1 MGVFGRLSLRARLTL
16 AATAMAAVGLGIGGI
31 LLLIALDRALLGALD
46 ETARRQGQD
55 IAALV
60 ESGQPPNPLPG
71 FGAVVA
77 QVIDAEGR
85 VLASTSGGDRLTPVV
100 AGDDLA
106 AVRAGEAIE
115 LDGTRLGQP
124 EPLRVIGVPTDAV
137 SGPVTVLVAVSLEE
151 QQRSV
156 EFAKIGV
163 AAGGAAVTAALAVL
177 SWLVIVRALRPV
189 DRLRGGAEEITGAG
203 GGHRLP
209 VPAGGDELSRLAV
222 TLNDMLGRL
231 DAAAARQRAFVA
243 DAAHEL
249 RSPIAAL
256 RTELEVALA
265 HPDAVDPHDTA
276 REALVEVERMGRLVD
291 DLLVLAH
298 LDSPRPVRRDELI
311 SLDELAAEVADGV
324 RGGRVPVRVSSSG
337 GGGAAGGAGVHTRG
351 HRDSLARVLRN
362 LVDNAVRHAS
372 SSVTVTVSAAG
383 PLARLAVSDDGAG
396 VPPPDRERIFERFTR
411 LDDARDRD
419 AGGSGLGLA
428 IAREIV
434 VAHGGTLVVED
445 AAPGA
450 RFVVTLPAAP
460 VTIGAPRA

>member
-16 AATAMAAVGLGIGGI
+16 AATAMAAVGLGIGGL
-31 LLLIALDRALLGALD
+31 LLLIALDRALVGALD
-46 ETARRQGQD
+46 ETAQRQGQD

-60 ESGQPPNPLPG
+60 ESGRPPNPLPG

-77 QVIDAEGR
+77 QVIDADGR
-85 VLASTSGGDRLTPVV
+85 VLASTPGGDRLTSIV

-106 AVRAGEAIE
+106 AVRAGQAIE

-124 EPLRVIGVPTDAV
+124 EPLRVVGVATGTP
-137 SGPVTVLVAVSLEE
+137 GEPQTVVVAVSLEE
-151 QQRSV
+151 QQRSIR
-156 EFAKIGV
+156 FAKIGV
-163 AAGGAAVTAALAVL
+163 MTGGAVVTAALAVL

-189 DRLRGGAEEITGAG
+189 DRLRGGAEEITGAGG

-276 REALVEVERMGRLVD
+276 REALVEVERMARLVD

-298 LDSPRPVRRDELI
+298 LDNPSPVRRDELI
-311 SLDELAAEVADGV
+311 SLDELAAEVADGAGV
-324 RGGRVPVRVSSSG
+324 GGQVPVRV
-337 GGGAAGGAGVHTRG
+337 AAGSDVHTRG
-351 HRDSLARVLRN
+351 HRDSLSRVLRN

-372 SSVTVTVSAAG
+372 SQVTVSVSVTG
-383 PLARLAVSDDGAG
+383 PASARARVEVADDGAG
-396 VPPPDRERIFERFTR
+396 VPAADRERIFERFTR

-434 VAHGGTLVVED
+434 VAHGGTVVVED
-445 AAPGA
+445 ALPGA
-450 RFVVTLPAAP
+450 RFVVTLPAARS
-460 VTIGAPRA
+460 TIGAPEAVP

>member
-1 MGVFGRLSLRARLTL
+1 
-16 AATAMAAVGLGIGGI
+16 MAAVGLGIGGV
-31 LLLIALDRALLGALD
+31 LLLIALDRALIGALD
-46 ETARRQGQD
+46 ETAQRQGQD

-77 QVIDAEGR
+77 QVIDSEGR
-85 VLASTSGGDRLTPVV
+85 VLASTPGGDRLTPVV
-100 AGDDLA
+100 AGSDLA
-106 AVRAGEAIE
+106 AVRAGDAVE

-124 EPLRVIGVPTDAV
+124 EPLRVVGVPADAP

-163 AAGGAAVTAALAVL
+163 AAGGATVTAALGIL

-298 LDSPRPVRRDELI
+298 LDSPRPARRDELI

-324 RGGRVPVRVSSSG
+324 RGGRVPVRVSMSSS
-337 GGGAAGGAGVHTRG
+337 AGAGVHTRG

-372 SSVTVTVSAAG
+372 SGVSVSVSASG
-383 PLARLAVSDDGAG
+383 PVALVAVSDDGAG
-396 VPPPDRERIFERFTR
+396 VPPSDRERIFERFTR

-434 VAHGGTLVVED
+434 VAHGGRLVVED
-445 AAPGA
+445 AGPGA
-450 RFVVTLPAAP
+450 RFVVTLPFAP
-460 VTIGAPRA
+460 VTIGAPRAVP

>member
-1 MGVFGRLSLRARLTL
+1 MAVLGRMSLRARLTL
-16 AATAMAAVGLGIGGI
+16 AATAMAAVGLAVGGV
-31 LLLIALDRALLGALD
+31 LLIIALDRALLSALD
-46 ETARRQGQD
+46 ETARRQGED
-55 IAALV
+55 IATLV
-60 ESGQPPNPLPG
+60 ESDRIPNPLPG

-85 VLASTSGGDRLTPVV
+85 VLASTPGGDRLTAVV
-100 AGDDLA
+100 AGADL
-106 AVRAGEAIE
+106 EAIQAGGAID

-124 EPLRVIGVPTDAV
+124 EPLRVVGVATQTAGEPR
-137 SGPVTVLVAVSLEE
+137 TVIVAVSLEE

-156 EFAKIGV
+156 RFATIGV
-163 AAGGAAVTAALAVL
+163 FGGGLVVTIALAGL
-177 SWLVIVRALRPV
+177 SWLVILRALRPV

-276 REALVEVERMGRLVD
+276 REALVEVQRMARLVD

-298 LDSPRPVRRDELI
+298 LDNPRPVRRDELVD
-311 SLDELAAEVADGV
+311 LGELAIEVAEGVPDGAV
-324 RGGRVPVRVSSSG
+324 AVRVD
-337 GGGAAGGAGVHTRG
+337 AGDDVFTRG
-351 HRDSLARVLRN
+351 HRDSLSRVLRN
-362 LVDNAVRHAS
+362 LLDNAVRHAS
-372 SSVTVTVSAAG
+372 SRVEVVVTTGGGRAWVTVA
-383 PLARLAVSDDGAG
+383 DDGAG
-396 VPPPDRERIFERFTR
+396 VRPADRERIFERFTR

-434 VAHGGTLVVED
+434 VAHGGTVTVED

-450 RFVVTLPAAP
+450 RFVVALPAARA
-460 VTIGAPRA
+460 TIGAPESVP

>member
-1 MGVFGRLSLRARLTL
+1 VGVFGRLGLRARMAL
-16 AATAMAAVGLGIGGI
+16 AATAMAAAGLAIGGI
-31 LLLIALDRALLGALD
+31 LLVIALDRALLGALD
-46 ETARRQGQD
+46 ETARRQAED
-55 IAALV
+55 IAALM
-60 ESGQPPNPLPG
+60 ESGQPPNPLPS

-77 QVIDAEGR
+77 QVIDAQGR
-85 VLASTSGGDRLTPVV
+85 VLASTPGGDRLTPVV
-100 AGDDLA
+100 AGSDLD
-106 AVRAGEAIE
+106 AVRAGEAVQ

-124 EPLRVIGVPTDAV
+124 EPLRVLGVRTGAADDPQ
-137 SGPVTVLVAVSLEE
+137 TVLVAVSLEE

-156 EFAKIGV
+156 RFAKIGV
-163 AAGGAAVTAALAVL
+163 AGGGLAVTAALGVL

-189 DRLRGGAEEITGAG
+189 DRLRAGAEEITGAG

-209 VPAGGDELSRLAV
+209 VPPGGDELSRLAV
-222 TLNDMLGRL
+222 TLNSMLGRL
-231 DAAAARQRAFVA
+231 DAASARQRAFVA

-298 LDSPRPVRRDELI
+298 LDSPRPARRDELI
-311 SLDELAAEVADGV
+311 SLGELAAEAADGV
-324 RGGRVPVRVSSSG
+324 RGGRVPVTVSAPG
-337 GGGAAGGAGVHTRG
+337 GDAHTRG
-351 HRDSLARVLRN
+351 HRDSLSRVLRN
-362 LVDNAVRHAS
+362 LVGNAVRHAS
-372 SSVTVTVSAAG
+372 SQVTVTVSVTG
-383 PLARLAVSDDGAG
+383 PADGDRARLVVADDGAG
-396 VPPPDRERIFERFTR
+396 VREADRERIFERFTR

-434 VAHGGTLVVED
+434 VAHGGTVTVED
-445 AAPGA
+445 ADPGA

-460 VTIGAPRA
+460 VTIGAPRAVP

>member
-1 MGVFGRLSLRARLTL
+1 MGVFGRLSLRARLSL

-298 LDSPRPVRRDELI
+298 LDNPRPVRRDELI

-324 RGGRVPVRVSSSG
+324 RGGRVPVSVA
-337 GGGAAGGAGVHTRG
+337 GAAGVHTRG

-372 SSVTVTVSAAG
+372 SSVTLTLSAAG
-383 PLARLAVSDDGAG
+383 SLARLAVSDDGAG
-396 VPPPDRERIFERFTR
+396 VPPADRERIFERFTR

-434 VAHGGTLVVED
+434 VAHGGTVTVED
-445 AAPGA
+445 AEPGA

-460 VTIGAPRA
+460 VTIGAPRAVP

>member
-1 MGVFGRLSLRARLTL
+1 MALLGRMSLRTRLTL
-16 AATAMAAVGLGIGGI
+16 AATAMSAVGLAIGGV
-31 LLLIALDRALLGALD
+31 LLLVALDRALLGALD
-46 ETARRQGQD
+46 ETARRQGED
-55 IAALV
+55 IATLV
-60 ESGQPPNPLPG
+60 ESGPLPEPLPG
-71 FGAVVA
+71 FGSVVA
-77 QVIDAEGR
+77 QVLDDDDR
-85 VLASTSGGDRLTPVV
+85 VVASTPGGDRLTPVV

-106 AVRAGEAIE
+106 AVRAGDAVE

-124 EPLRVIGVPTDAV
+124 EPLRVVGVPTDAA
-137 SGPVTVLVAVSLEE
+137 GQPRTVIVAVSLEE
-151 QQRSV
+151 QQRSIR
-156 EFAKIGV
+156 FAKIGV
-163 AAGGAAVTAALAVL
+163 FGGVLAVTTALGVL

-189 DRLRGGAEEITGAG
+189 DRLRRGAEEITGAG

-276 REALVEVERMGRLVD
+276 REALVEVQRMARLVD

-298 LDSPRPVRRDELI
+298 LDNPRPARRDELVD
-311 SLDELAAEVADGV
+311 LGQLAVEVAEGV
-324 RGGRVPVRVSSSG
+324 RDGRADVRVE
-337 GGGAAGGAGVHTRG
+337 AGDDVYTRG
-351 HRDSLARVLRN
+351 HRDSLSRVLRN

-372 SSVTVTVSAAG
+372 SRVEVAVTTSGGHARVT
-383 PLARLAVSDDGAG
+383 VSDDGAG
-396 VPPPDRERIFERFTR
+396 VREADRERIFERFTR

-419 AGGSGLGLA
+419 AGGTGLGLA
-428 IAREIV
+428 IAREIA
-434 VAHGGTLVVED
+434 VAHGGALVVED

-450 RFVVTLPAAP
+450 RFVVTLPPAKA
-460 VTIGAPRA
+460 TIGAPEIGP

>member
-1 MGVFGRLSLRARLTL
+1 MGVFGRLSLRARLSL

-46 ETARRQGQD
+46 ETARRQGED

-60 ESGQPPNPLPG
+60 ESGQPPNPLPS

-85 VLASTSGGDRLTPVV
+85 VLASTPGGDRLTPVV

-124 EPLRVIGVPTDAV
+124 DPLRVIGVPTDAV

-189 DRLRGGAEEITGAG
+189 DQLRGGAEEITGAG

-311 SLDELAAEVADGV
+311 SLDELAVEVADGV
-324 RGGRVPVRVSSSG
+324 RGARVPVSV
-337 GGGAAGGAGVHTRG
+337 AAGADVHTRG
-351 HRDSLARVLRN
+351 HRDSLSRVLRN
-362 LVDNAVRHAS
+362 LVGNAVRHAS
-372 SSVTVTVSAAG
+372 SSVTVTVTAAG
-383 PLARLAVSDDGAG
+383 SLARLAVTDDGAG
-396 VPPPDRERIFERFTR
+396 VPPADRERIFERFTR

-434 VAHGGTLVVED
+434 VAHGGTVTVED
-445 AAPGA
+445 AEPGA
-450 RFVVTLPAAP
+450 RFVVTLPAARTT
-460 VTIGAPRA
+460 VGAPRAVT

>member
-1 MGVFGRLSLRARLTL
+1 MAVFGRMSLRARLTL
-16 AATAMAAVGLGIGGI
+16 AATAMAAVGLGIGGL

-46 ETARRQGQD
+46 ETAQRQGQD
-55 IAALV
+55 IATLV
-60 ESGQPPNPLPG
+60 ESDRLPDPLPG

-77 QVIDAEGR
+77 QVLDCENR
-85 VLASTSGGDRLTPVV
+85 VVASTPGGDRLTPVV

-106 AVRAGEAIE
+106 AVRAGEAID

-124 EPLRVIGVPTDAV
+124 EPLRVVGVPAETAGESRLV
-137 SGPVTVLVAVSLEE
+137 IVAVSLEE

-156 EFAKIGV
+156 RFAMIGV
-163 AAGGAAVTAALAVL
+163 VAGGLAVVTALGVL

-209 VPAGGDELSRLAV
+209 VPAGDDELSRLAM

-231 DAAAARQRAFVA
+231 DAASARQRAFVA

-276 REALVEVERMGRLVD
+276 REALVEVERMARLVD

-298 LDSPRPVRRDELI
+298 LDNPRPVRRDELI
-311 SLDELAAEVADGV
+311 DLGELAIEVAEGA
-324 RGGRVPVRVSSSG
+324 GGGDRVAVRVD
-337 GGGAAGGAGVHTRG
+337 AGDDVYTRG
-351 HRDSLARVLRN
+351 HRDSLSRVLRN

-372 SSVTVTVSAAG
+372 SQVVVAASTGGGSVRV
-383 PLARLAVSDDGAG
+383 AVADDGAG
-396 VPPPDRERIFERFTR
+396 VRAADRERIFERFTR

-434 VAHGGTLVVED
+434 VAHGGAVVVED
-445 AAPGA
+445 AEPGA
-450 RFVVTLPAAP
+450 RFVVTLPAAKA
-460 VTIGAPRA
+460 TIGAPEAVF

>member
-16 AATAMAAVGLGIGGI
+16 AATVMAAAGLGIGGV

-46 ETARRQGQD
+46 ETAQRQGQD

-60 ESGQPPNPLPG
+60 ESAQEPPNPLPG

-77 QVIDAEGR
+77 QVIDAQDR
-85 VLASTSGGDRLTPVV
+85 VLASTPGGDRLTPVV
-100 AGDDLA
+100 AGGDLD
-106 AVRAGEAIE
+106 AVRAGEAVE

-124 EPLRVIGVPTDAV
+124 EPLRVLGVPTDVA
-137 SGPVTVLVAVSLEE
+137 GEPVTVLVAVSLEE

-163 AAGGAAVTAALAVL
+163 AAGGLAVTAALGIL

-249 RSPIAAL
+249 RSPIAVL

-298 LDSPRPVRRDELI
+298 LDNPRPVRRDELI
-311 SLDELAAEVADGV
+311 SLDELAVEAADGV
-324 RGGRVPVRVSSSG
+324 RGGRVPVRV
-337 GGGAAGGAGVHTRG
+337 AAGADVHTRG
-351 HRDSLARVLRN
+351 HRDSLSRVLRN
-362 LVDNAVRHAS
+362 LVGNAVRHAS
-372 SSVTVTVSAAG
+372 SQVTVTVSAAG
-383 PLARLAVSDDGAG
+383 GGRARLVVADDGAG
-396 VPPPDRERIFERFTR
+396 VPAADRERIFERFTR

-434 VAHGGTLVVED
+434 VAHGGTVTVED
-445 AAPGA
+445 AEPGA

-460 VTIGAPRA
+460 VTIGAPRAVP

>member
-16 AATAMAAVGLGIGGI
+16 AATAMAAVGLGIGGV
-31 LLLIALDRALLGALD
+31 LLLIALDRALIGALD
-46 ETARRQGQD
+46 ETAQRQGQD

-77 QVIDAEGR
+77 QVIDSEGR
-85 VLASTSGGDRLTPVV
+85 VLASTPGGDRLTPVV
-100 AGDDLA
+100 AGSDLA
-106 AVRAGEAIE
+106 AVRAGDAVE

-124 EPLRVIGVPTDAV
+124 EPLRVVGVPADAP

-163 AAGGAAVTAALAVL
+163 AAGGATVTAALGIL

-298 LDSPRPVRRDELI
+298 LDSPRPARRDELI

-324 RGGRVPVRVSSSG
+324 RGGRVPVRVSMSSS
-337 GGGAAGGAGVHTRG
+337 AGAGVHTRG

-372 SSVTVTVSAAG
+372 SGVSVSVSASG
-383 PLARLAVSDDGAG
+383 PVALVAVSDDGAG
-396 VPPPDRERIFERFTR
+396 VPPSDRERIFERFTR

-434 VAHGGTLVVED
+434 VAHGGRLVVED
-445 AAPGA
+445 AGPGA
-450 RFVVTLPAAP
+450 RFVVTLPFAP
-460 VTIGAPRA
+460 VTIGAPRAVP

>member
-1 MGVFGRLSLRARLTL
+1 MSLFGRLSLRARLTL
-16 AATAMAAVGLGIGGI
+16 AATVMAAAGLAVGGV

-60 ESGQPPNPLPG
+60 EGDRLPDPLPSYG
-71 FGAVVA
+71 AAVV
-77 QVIDAEGR
+77 QVVDDEGR
-85 VLASTSGGDRLTPVV
+85 VLASTPGGDRLTSIV

-106 AVRAGEAIE
+106 AVRAGEAIR

-124 EPLRVIGVPTDAV
+124 DPLRVVGVPTDV
-137 SGPVTVLVAVSLEE
+137 PGEPSTVVVAVSLEE
-151 QQRSV
+151 QRRSV

-163 AAGGAAVTAALAVL
+163 TAGGAAMTAALAVL
-177 SWLVIVRALRPV
+177 SWLVVVRALRPV
-189 DRLRGGAEEITGAG
+189 DQLRAGAEEISGTGG
-203 GGHRLP
+203 TRRLP
-209 VPAGGDELSRLAV
+209 VPAGGDELGRLAV
-222 TLNDMLGRL
+222 TLNDMLSRL
-231 DAAAARQRAFVA
+231 DAAAERQRAFVA

-265 HPDAVDPHDTA
+265 HPDAVDPHETA
-276 REALVEVERMGRLVD
+276 REALDEVARMGRLVD

-298 LDSPRPVRRDELI
+298 LDNPRPQRREDDVDLREI
-311 SLDELAAEVADGV
+311 VAAVAEGV
-324 RGGRVPVRVSSSG
+324 RDPRVTVTIEPGGP
-337 GGGAAGGAGVHTRG
+337 ATARG
-351 HRDSLARVLRN
+351 HRDSLARVVRN
-362 LVDNAVRHAS
+362 LVDNAVRHAAS
-372 SSVTVTVSAAG
+372 HVTVDVAAAARTV
-383 PLARLAVSDDGAG
+383 RLIVADDGAG
-396 VPPPDRERIFERFTR
+396 VPPADRERIFERFTR

-434 VAHGGTLVVED
+434 RAHGGSIAVED

-450 RFVVTLPAAP
+450 RFVVSLPAAA
-460 VTIGAPRA
+460 APERAAAHPGGRTG

>member
-1 MGVFGRLSLRARLTL
+1 MFGRMSLRARLTL
-16 AATAMAAVGLGIGGI
+16 AATAMAAVGLGVGGV
-31 LLLIALDRALLGALD
+31 LLLVALDRALLGALD
-46 ETARRQGQD
+46 ETARRQGED
-55 IAALV
+55 IATLV
-60 ESGQPPNPLPG
+60 ESGRLPDPLPG

-77 QVIDAEGR
+77 QVLDDDDR
-85 VLASTSGGDRLTPVV
+85 VVASTPGGDRLTPVV

-106 AVRAGEAIE
+106 AVRAGEAVD

-124 EPLRVIGVPTDAV
+124 DPLRVVGVPTDEA
-137 SGPVTVLVAVSLEE
+137 GEPRTVVVAVSLEE
-151 QQRSV
+151 QRRSV
-156 EFAKIGV
+156 RFAEIGV
-163 AAGGAAVTAALAVL
+163 FAGGLAVTTALGVL
-177 SWLVIVRALRPV
+177 SWLVILRALRPV
-189 DRLRGGAEEITGAG
+189 DRLRAGAEEITGAG

-276 REALVEVERMGRLVD
+276 REALVEVQRMARLVD

-298 LDSPRPVRRDELI
+298 LDNPRPVRRDELI
-311 SLDELAAEVADGV
+311 DLGELAVEVAEGV
-324 RGGRVPVRVSSSG
+324 PDGRVELRVDPG
-337 GGGAAGGAGVHTRG
+337 DDVYTRG
-351 HRDSLARVLRN
+351 HRDSLSRVLRN

-372 SSVTVTVSAAG
+372 SQVDVVVTTSG
-383 PLARLAVSDDGAG
+383 GTARVVVADDGAG
-396 VPPPDRERIFERFTR
+396 VREADRERIFERFTR

-434 VAHGGTLVVED
+434 LAHGGTVVVED

-450 RFVVTLPAAP
+450 RFVVALPAAKA
-460 VTIGAPRA
+460 TIGAPEAVS

>member
-1 MGVFGRLSLRARLTL
+1 MSLRARLTL

-31 LLLIALDRALLGALD
+31 LLIVALDRALLGALD
-46 ETARRQGQD
+46 ETARRQGED
-55 IAALV
+55 IATLV
-60 ESGQPPNPLPG
+60 ESGRLPDPLPG

-77 QVIDAEGR
+77 QVLDADDR
-85 VLASTSGGDRLTPVV
+85 VVASTPGGDRLTPVV

-106 AVRAGEAIE
+106 AVRAGEAID

-124 EPLRVIGVPTDAV
+124 EPLRVVGVPTDAAGEPRIV
-137 SGPVTVLVAVSLEE
+137 IVAVSLEE

-156 EFAKIGV
+156 HFAKIGV
-163 AAGGAAVTAALAVL
+163 TVGGLTVTAALAVL

-276 REALVEVERMGRLVD
+276 REALVEVERMARLVD

-298 LDSPRPVRRDELI
+298 LDSPRPVRREELVD
-311 SLDELAAEVADGV
+311 LGELALEVADGV
-324 RGGRVPVRVSSSG
+324 RGGRVPVRVADDG
-337 GGGAAGGAGVHTRG
+337 GVFTRA
-351 HRDSLARVLRN
+351 HRDSLSRVLRN

-372 SSVTVTVSAAG
+372 SQVTVSVSG
-383 PLARLAVSDDGAG
+383 GGGSARVAVADDGAG
-396 VPPPDRERIFERFTR
+396 VPEADRVRIFERFTR

-434 VAHGGTLVVED
+434 VVHGGTLVVED

-450 RFVVTLPAAP
+450 RFIVRLPAAKTT
-460 VTIGAPRA
+460 VGAPEAVPPRARTDGR